1 MKIIRLKHFTIIC
14 VFAISFACLC
24 GTIKAQETISLTLD
38 DSIKTALKNN
48 PSLKSAEEK
57 VKIAEQKANEARAS
71 FMPSVS
77 GSGTYTYLGVIPE
90 IDFDPSSLLGGLMGG
105 LPTQGAPSSN
115 GSSGGGIPMG
125 YEDNYNLGISIQQP
139 LFTWGKIYNAYKQA
153 KINLDAEK
161 QGLEAVKQQII
172 FDTTKAFYGA
182 LLTQELVK
190 VTSMAVD
197 QVKAHVKVAQDL
209 VDAGMA
215 TNFDLL
221 RAKVQLSNIQSQFI
235 KMQNMR
241 ELAKDSFKLS
251 VGISLDTQIELDGNF
266 IYKPIEPELDKLIE
280 MAIKNRPE
288 IKQLE
293 LQEMMGEKIISLAKA
308 GNKPNLALVYSDG
321 VRSYADKFG
330 DIFDKDEWERSWN
343 ITLALSVPI
352 FDGFATK
359 SRVKQAKS
367 AVKQIQIG
375 KGQLIDGITM
385 EVRSSYMSLI
395 EAKDLLNVQ
404 QETIQQA
411 QESLRIANLQ
421 YKNGMLTSVELMDTE
436 LALTQA
442 QTNYTNALNDYVI
455 AIAKL
460 EKATASKLN

>member
-1 MKIIRLKHFTIIC
+1 MKIILLKHFTTIC
-14 VFAISFACLC
+14 VFAILFACLC
-24 GTIKAQETISLTLD
+24 GTIKAQEVITLTLD
-38 DSIKTALKNN
+38 RSIQTALENN
-48 PSLKSAEEK
+48 PSLKSTEEK
-57 VKIAEQKANEARAS
+57 VKIAEQKVNEAKAS
-71 FMPSVS
+71 FMPSAS

-153 KINLDAEK
+153 KISLDAEK

-172 FDTTKAFYGA
+172 FDTTKAFYGV

-235 KMQNMR
+235 KMQNMTK
-241 ELAKDSFKLS
+241 LAKDGFKLS
-251 VGISLDTQIELDGNF
+251 VGLSLDTQIELDGNF
-266 IYKPIEPELDKLIE
+266 TYKPIEPELDKLIE